1 MMAWTKR
8 DSNPR
13 SGGRR
18 DDRITAVLIFY
29 ISFFTLQLQLQIA
42 ILRLPMLVAVLGIRF
57 FFLA

>member
-29 ISFFTLQLQLQIA
+29 ISFFTLQLQIA